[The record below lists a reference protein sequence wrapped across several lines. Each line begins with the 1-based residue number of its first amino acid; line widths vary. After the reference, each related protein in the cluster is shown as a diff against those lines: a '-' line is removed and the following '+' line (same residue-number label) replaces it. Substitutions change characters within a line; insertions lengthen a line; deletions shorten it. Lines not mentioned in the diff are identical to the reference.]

1 MLIRPPWTALGKVS
15 GGGLWGENR
24 GVLWAKPHIREDLHA
39 ISEERAAGDDVPK
52 KEEDFIKI
60 VRENATEQW
69 VGFVSVTIFRASM
82 ETS

>member
-1 MLIRPPWTALGKVS
+1 MRG
-15 GGGLWGENR
+15 NR

-82 ETS
+82 ETSRKRSFACD